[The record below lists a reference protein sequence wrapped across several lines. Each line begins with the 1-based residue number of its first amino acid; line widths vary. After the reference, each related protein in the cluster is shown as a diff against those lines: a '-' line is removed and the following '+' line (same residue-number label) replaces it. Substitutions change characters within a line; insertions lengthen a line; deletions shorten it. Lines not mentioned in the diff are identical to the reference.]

1 MTPAVVTA
9 LGRGLV
15 SLFHPKMLALLV
27 VPLLVVVAV
36 WALSGWYFWTPV
48 TEWLRAS
55 WFTGDG
61 WVARSHGWI
70 ASHGLGGIDHWL
82 PDVFAFLLIVP
93 IAIATALGL
102 TAVLAM
108 PVVLRFLGS
117 SDYADVARR
126 GSFGLASSV
135 GNVVKTLL
143 VFIPGYLLTMPLWLI
158 APLAF
163 IIPWFWWGWL
173 TSRLMRFD
181 SCVEHASPD
190 ERRQLL
196 DRDGR
201 AYLVLGLACA
211 VLNYFPP
218 LFLIAPVLSALV
230 FGHYSLSRLR
240 EIRGTL
246 PGPVDPVGPLLEERS

>member
-1 MTPAVVTA
+1 MTSAVVIS
-9 LGRGLV
+9 LGRGIV
-15 SLFHPKMLALLV
+15 SLFHPKMLALLIL
-27 VPLLVVVAV
+27 PLLVAVVV

-48 TEWLRAS
+48 TEWLHAS

-61 WVARSHGWI
+61 WVARSHAWI
-70 ASHGLGGIDHWL
+70 AGHGLGGLDQWL
-82 PDVFAFLLIVP
+82 PKIFAFLLIVP

-108 PVVLRFLGS
+108 PVVLRFLGR

-126 GSFGLASSV
+126 GSFGIASSV

-143 VFIPGYLLTMPLWLI
+143 IFIPGYLLTMPLWLI

-163 IIPWFWWGWL
+163 IIPWLWWGWL

-181 SCVEHASPD
+181 SCVEHASPE

-196 DRDGR
+196 VRDGR
-201 AYLVLGLACA
+201 EYLVLGLACA

-230 FGHYSLSRLR
+230 FGHYSLLRLR
-240 EIRGTL
+240 QLRVAL
-246 PGPVDPVGPLLEERS
+246 PGRVDDAGDVIEEKS